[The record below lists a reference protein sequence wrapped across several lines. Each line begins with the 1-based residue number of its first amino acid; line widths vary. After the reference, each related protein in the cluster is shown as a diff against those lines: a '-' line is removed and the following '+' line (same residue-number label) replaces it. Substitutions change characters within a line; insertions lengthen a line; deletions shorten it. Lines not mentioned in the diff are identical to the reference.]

1 MKKRYL
7 LYGIYLF
14 CLFFILSCCHK
25 EIVIISAECW
35 KSPELA
41 LKVSNQTGQDITLL
55 SNNEEKVPHQTVVP
69 DDTYAVFF
77 NAFIYHVVDPDQ
89 PETTDNPII
98 RRTLKATDETPF
110 LFTTG
115 NSYQLRVLLSDEDIH
130 RFIIEPDSGWFKDPV
145 ENNRLNVI
153 IDGPPS
159 PLAPS
164 N

>member
-25 EIVIISAECW
+25 EIVIISVECW
-35 KSPELA
+35 KSPELP
-41 LKVSNQTGQDITLL
+41 LNVSNQTGQDITLL
-55 SNNEEKVPHQTVVP
+55 SNKEADVTHKNLAADETFVVL
-69 DDTYAVFF
+69 F
-77 NAFIYHVVDPDQ
+77 NAVIDSVYDPCQ
-89 PETTDNPII
+89 PETRENPIK

-115 NSYQLRVLLSDEDIH
+115 NSYQLRVLLSDEDIQ
-130 RFIIEPDSGWFKDPV
+130 RYIIEPDSGWFKDPV

-153 IDGPPS
+153 IDGPPN
-159 PLAPS
+159 PLAPA